1 VSFICSGAAGMLKLH
16 GKKRVL
22 FEELIGVVED
32 VPCVMWDLEVNTLL
46 KWIRHS
52 SLLWFKEF

>member
-1 VSFICSGAAGMLKLH
+1 MCSGAAGMLKLH
-16 GKKRVL
+16 GKRVL
-22 FEELIGVVED
+22 FEELFGAVED

-52 SLLWFKEF
+52 SLSWFREF